1 MGLKLGSLFSGSG
14 GFELAGLL
22 NGIEP
27 VWDSEVEPF
36 PIRVTT
42 KRLPQVKQV
51 GDINELDGAELEP
64 VDIITFGSPC
74 QDMSLAGKRAGLN
87 GERSGLF
94 HQAVRIIREMREK
107 TNGRYP
113 RYAVWENVTGAY
125 SSNGGRDFQ
134 SVLTEIC
141 RIADREVPAV
151 PLPEKGRWP
160 GFGALVGEGWSIA
173 YRTLDAQYC
182 GVPQR
187 RRRIYLVADF
197 AGERAAEILSEP
209 EGVPGHPAPGLE
221 AWQRFAGAVEA
232 GSGET
237 GGAAS
242 AGFCTEHSAASRGIG
257 WQEEVAPTL
266 RAGVVPAAQ
275 VYENHSQDTRYT
287 GPLDVAP
294 TVSAT
299 YGTGGN
305 NQPFVVPQVYH
316 VPSLHADRGKCRNPG
331 EGIFLTE
338 TSRTIDT
345 KGGTPD
351 CNQGGMAVVESSTND
366 KALLKSRFWD
376 GGDVSATLTASNA
389 GGQQRMPD
397 KHNFQAVVESRTF
410 DVRQTS
416 EGTVNARYN
425 VYESDKSR
433 TLDCGG
439 NNPHSNQGGIAVV
452 EDVYAATAGGF
463 TQVEH
468 EKSPTLMAR
477 DWKDPGVVCYG
488 MSREAYNQG
497 KFVPTFGEE
506 LQPTIVARGPG
517 AVKCGYAVRRLTP
530 TECARLQGFP
540 DWWCADLGT
549 EEPSKDEMEFWRGVF
564 NTYSRMLGKKPRSDN
579 QIRKWLRDPVTDSA
593 MYKLWGNGIALPCA
607 SFVLGAIAAQK

>member
-14 GFELAGLL
+14 GFELAGIL

-42 KRLPQVKQV
+42 KRLSQVKQV

-141 RIADREVPAV
+141 RIADGEVPAV

-160 GFGALVGEGWSIA
+160 GFGALVGEGWSVA

-221 AWQRFAGAVEA
+221 AWQRFAGAAET

-237 GGAAS
+237 GRAAS

-275 VYENHSQDTRYT
+275 VYENHSQDTRYR
-287 GPLDVAP
+287 GPLEIAP

-351 CNQGGMAVVESSTND
+351 CNQGGMAVVD
-366 KALLKSRFWD
+366 R
-376 GGDVSATLTASNA
+376 
-389 GGQQRMPD
+389 
-397 KHNFQAVVESRTF
+397 HTF

-416 EGTVNARYN
+416 EGTMNARYN

-477 DWKDPGVVCYG
+477 DWKDPSVVCYG

-506 LQPTIVARGPG
+506 LQQAKGR
-517 AVKCGYAVRRLTP
+517 
-530 TECARLQGFP
+530 
-540 DWWCADLGT
+540 
-549 EEPSKDEMEFWRGVF
+549 
-564 NTYSRMLGKKPRSDN
+564 
-579 QIRKWLRDPVTDSA
+579 
-593 MYKLWGNGIALPCA
+593 
-607 SFVLGAIAAQK
+607 